1 MLVYAS
7 AFGNEQHIE
16 VHGEQQEKQNGNG
29 NVIDIFVARFFLE
42 QLSKA
47 E

>member
-7 AFGNEQHIE
+7 AFGNEQH
-16 VHGEQQEKQNGNG
+16 VKVSCEQQEEQNGNG
-29 NVIDIFVARFFLE
+29 NVIDVFVARFFLE